1 MAIHRWGWHLM
12 WMATATLG
20 ACNGEADRVDDEE
33 VCRDAC
39 ARIAEGHDCL
49 DMAGN
54 SIGACEEGLICG
66 FTTRRCMTPVG
77 AGEVCP
83 TYTECAGGLLC
94 INGTC
99 EAPAAVGAACAGKFA
114 CAEGAYCDERA
125 WVCRVRAELGEACVE
140 SAGCAAGGYCDST
153 NVCVALPTVC
163 NGP

>member
-39 ARIAEGHDCL
+39 ARIAEGQDCL

-66 FTTRRCMTPVG
+66 FTTRR
-77 AGEVCP
+77 
-83 TYTECAGGLLC
+83 
-94 INGTC
+94 
-99 EAPAAVGAACAGKFA
+99 
-114 CAEGAYCDERA
+114 
-125 WVCRVRAELGEACVE
+125 AELGEACVE
-140 SAGCAAGGYCDST
+140 SAGCAAGGYCDPTS
-153 NVCVALPTVC
+153 VCAALPAVRA
-163 NGP
+163 GV